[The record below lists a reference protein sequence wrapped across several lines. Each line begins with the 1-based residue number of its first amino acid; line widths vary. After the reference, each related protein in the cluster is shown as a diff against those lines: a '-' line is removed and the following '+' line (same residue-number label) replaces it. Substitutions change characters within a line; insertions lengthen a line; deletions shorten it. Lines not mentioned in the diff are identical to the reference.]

1 MKTIGVFEAKTN
13 LSKIL
18 AEVARHEKFIIQNRG
33 KNVAILQPYEE
44 YEKENTNRSK
54 EFLLKTFSD
63 IRSEQPDF
71 EEKISIKDMIN
82 EGRKW

>member
-18 AEVARHEKFIIQNRG
+18 AEVADHEQFIIQNRG
-33 KNVAILQPYEE
+33 KNVAILQPYEDV
-44 YEKENTNRSK
+44 EKESISK
-54 EFLLKTFSD
+54 SRDILLKAFSD
-63 IRSEQPDF
+63 IRAEQPDSD
-71 EEKISIKDMIN
+71 EEISVKDMVN